1 VSQVQHEPWLK
12 DLFVFLAVAGLIVP
26 LFHRARIGT
35 VLSFLVAGVAVGP
48 YGLGLLADEHPWIR
62 YLTIEDRARAD
73 PFAELGVMF
82 LLFMLG
88 LEFSL
93 PRLWSLRRY
102 VLGLGASQFML
113 SALAIAAAV
122 AITGYGAP
130 AAIVLGVA
138 LAMSSTAIVMQLLEE
153 QGRTGTPVGRTALS
167 VLLFQDLMVAPVL
180 LLTGVLGRGG
190 ESILLALGFAT
201 LQAVAAIAVIIGAGR
216 FVLRPLLRF
225 TAKTGSRELIMAI
238 TVLIVVGVA
247 GATGLAGLSA
257 ALGAFLAGLLLGET
271 EYRHQIEVDLEP
283 FKGLLLG
290 LFFITVGM
298 TIDVRAVW
306 AEAPWLLLT
315 VAGLLLVKG
324 AILLAAGRVF
334 ALPIAVAAEIALLAP
349 QAGEFAFVVIGLG
362 RANGLLPPDLAQFA
376 LALVGLTMIL
386 TPLLARAARRV
397 GRSLQH
403 IDHRE
408 RLPDEGTAALEDH
421 VVIGGFGRVG
431 QTIARQLEAE
441 NIPYIALDTNGEL
454 VTRERK
460 AGRMVYFGDASRR
473 EFLERAGA
481 ARARAFVVTLDDPG
495 AAERMVSAVRELK
508 PDALV
513 FARATDPTH
522 AARLVKLGAVDVIP
536 EAVESSLQLAGRVLE
551 GLGLPEEAVVQ
562 RVSRAREEE
571 LGRLNLTPY

>member
-386 TPLLARAARRV
+386 TPLLARGARRV

>member
-62 YLTIEDRARAD
+62 YLTIEDRARVD

>member
-334 ALPIAVAAEIALLAP
+334 ALPVAVAAEIALLAP